1 MSAKDGSAVG
11 EGADRAPDAYE
22 LSDQIGH
29 LLRRAYQ
36 RHTAIFQRRIS
47 DLDVTAIQ
55 FAVLVAIRDGGTLP
69 LTRIGAATA
78 IDPATLR
85 GVVSRL
91 SERDL
96 ITSQNDEADRR
107 QRLVSLTP
115 KGRDLVAR
123 LLPDAVEITRETLSP
138 LNPAEVLAIGFL
150 LKKLS

>member
-1 MSAKDGSAVG
+1 MTGDGRPT
-11 EGADRAPDAYE
+11 ADDGTETALDAYA

-55 FAVLVAIRDGGTLP
+55 FAVLVAIRDGGTMP
-69 LTRIGAATA
+69 LTRVGAATA

-85 GVVSRL
+85 GVISRL
-91 SERDL
+91 GERDL
-96 ITSQNDEADRR
+96 ILSQNDETDRR
-107 QRLVSLTP
+107 QRLVSLTS

>member
-1 MSAKDGSAVG
+1 MTSSVAG
-11 EGADRAPDAYE
+11 GAPESQTYE
-22 LSDQIGH
+22 LSEQIGH

-85 GVVSRL
+85 GVISRL

-96 ITSQNDEADRR
+96 ITTQNDAADRR
-107 QRLVSLTP
+107 QRLASLTP
-115 KGRDLVAR
+115 RGYDLVAR
-123 LLPDAVEITRETLSP
+123 LLPDASEITRETLSP

>member
-1 MSAKDGSAVG
+1 MSADDPSAHGDGTERAVDG
-11 EGADRAPDAYE
+11 YE

-55 FAVLVAIRDGGTLP
+55 FAVLVAVRDGGIMP
-69 LTRIGAATA
+69 LTRVGAATA

-85 GVVSRL
+85 GVIARL
-91 SERDL
+91 GERDL
-96 ITSQNDEADRR
+96 ITSQNDKADRR
-107 QRLVSLTP
+107 QRLVSLTD
-115 KGRDLVAR
+115 KGRDLVVR
-123 LLPDAVEITRETLSP
+123 LLPDAIEITRETLSP